1 MNNRLKNIF
10 TWIFLFASVLLIGM
24 FLYFSNRLVQSL
36 EDEERAKME
45 IWASAYGRLFLA
57 DSDSDMTL
65 ELQIIEGN
73 KTIPVFFTDENG
85 LLLGANNMSI
95 PADTAKYIS
104 DKIAALTSIGNYFE
118 VKIDETQKQYLYYD
132 ESVLLHELHYYPYIQ
147 LIVIIVFVFLFYYM
161 IVSRKQYEQ
170 NKIWVGLSKETAHQ
184 LGTPIQSLMGW
195 TEYLDSVGCEVGTGE
210 LQDIVKEIGKDINR
224 LHTVADR
231 FSKIGSEP
239 KLEPA
244 NVGDIIGNV
253 VDYMQKRVSQ
263 NITISYNTP
272 KEEITRPLCV
282 PLFAWVIENLCK
294 NAVDAMTEGKGM
306 IRITV
311 DTLRDKNGKAI
322 IEVEDNGKGIAKNKL
337 NSIFDAGYTTKT
349 RGWGLGLTLVKRI
362 VEQYHHGKI
371 FVKSSTVGKGT
382 VFRIEI

>member
-104 DKIAALTSIGNYFE
+104 DKIATLTSIGNYFE

-244 NVGDIIGNV
+244 NVGNIIGNV

>member
-239 KLEPA
+239 KVEPA

-263 NITISYNTP
+263 NITISYITP
-272 KEEITRPLCV
+272 QEEITRPLCV

>member
-104 DKIAALTSIGNYFE
+104 DKIATLTSIGNYFE

-272 KEEITRPLCV
+272 KEEIIRPLCV

>member
-1 MNNRLKNIF
+1 
-10 TWIFLFASVLLIGM
+10 
-24 FLYFSNRLVQSL
+24 
-36 EDEERAKME
+36 ME

-85 LLLGANNMSI
+85 LLLGANNI
-95 PADTAKYIS
+95 PADTAKYIAN
-104 DKIAALTSIGNYFE
+104 KITALTSIGNYFE

-195 TEYLDSVGCEVGTGE
+195 TEYLDSVDCKVESGE

-244 NVGDIIGNV
+244 NVGQIIGNV

-263 NITISYNTP
+263 NISISYNTP
-272 KEEITRPLCV
+272 QEEIIRPLCV

-294 NAVDAMTEGKGM
+294 NAVDAMTKGKGM
-306 IRITV
+306 IRITI

-337 NSIFDAGYTTKT
+337 NSIFDAGYTTKA

-371 FVKSSTVGKGT
+371 FVKSSTIGKGT

>member
-104 DKIAALTSIGNYFE
+104 DKITALTSIGNYFE

-362 VEQYHHGKI
+362 VEQYHHGNI

>member
-104 DKIAALTSIGNYFE
+104 DKITTLTSIGNYFE

-272 KEEITRPLCV
+272 QEEITRPLCV

>member
-104 DKIAALTSIGNYFE
+104 DKIATLTSIGNYFE

-263 NITISYNTP
+263 NITISYNIP
-272 KEEITRPLCV
+272 EEEITRPLCV